1 MYKDCGFIRII
12 IIFIVSDISVILE
25 SVIKRNMKRVLI
37 LVFLIVLISSSFA
50 QQNSIKQDR
59 VDPGYFITRNKE
71 ELIKKLI
78 DLPCG
83 IKADDPINIMAKKI
97 QDYLLLFQPGPEFT
111 DDIYARAA
119 NLQAVK
125 SVIQGGYG
133 IGSVLIDQNG
143 KILAES
149 HNNQIQKHRSDLHGE
164 MSLLTSFEESR
175 QAKKY
180 MNIYIYKPGLIVF
193 SSAEPCPMCFIR
205 INTTGADTKY
215 CTPGPDDGMVSRT
228 DFLPPAWKEMALK
241 RKVSLGNCSP
251 TMQKISHLLFYSY
264 LLDDRGPK

>member
-1 MYKDCGFIRII
+1 
-12 IIFIVSDISVILE
+12 
-25 SVIKRNMKRVLI
+25 MKRVLT
-37 LVFLIVLISSSFA
+37 LVFLIVLISTSFA
-50 QQNSIKQDR
+50 QENNLKQER
-59 VDPGYFITRNKE
+59 VDPGFFITRNKE
-71 ELIKKLI
+71 ELIGKMVG
-78 DLPCG
+78 LPCG
-83 IKADDPINIMAKKI
+83 IKADDPVNIMAKKI
-97 QDYLLLFQPGPEFT
+97 QNYLLLFQPDPQYT

-125 SVIQGGYG
+125 SVLQGGYG

-143 KILAES
+143 KIIAAS
-149 HNNQIQKHRSDLHGE
+149 HNNQIQKRRSDLHAE
-164 MSLLTSFEESR
+164 MSLLTDFEESH

-241 RKVSLGNCSP
+241 RKVSIGNCSP